1 MTLIKKK
8 KISKQTHT
16 HHHGITARVKLS
28 YLNVAR
34 DCLCPG
40 YKSKHANSP
49 KYRSN

>member
-1 MTLIKKK
+1 MTLIKKHFK
-8 KISKQTHT
+8 KAHT

-40 YKSKHANSP
+40 YKMQTCKLSQV
-49 KYRSN
+49 